1 LRRICDPGD
10 EQGERKREIW
20 LLLGFGE
27 ESFRF
32 FFSCVDC
39 GVSNLTE
46 EEEDDEEEACLSC
59 AAKRSVVLC
68 FVCFLRSCFSCGGEK
83 EFGEEREL
91 KIES

>member
-1 LRRICDPGD
+1 M
-10 EQGERKREIW
+10 
-20 LLLGFGE
+20 
-27 ESFRF
+27 
-32 FFSCVDC
+32 
-39 GVSNLTE
+39 SNLPE
-46 EEEDDEEEACLSC
+46 EEEEEEACLSC